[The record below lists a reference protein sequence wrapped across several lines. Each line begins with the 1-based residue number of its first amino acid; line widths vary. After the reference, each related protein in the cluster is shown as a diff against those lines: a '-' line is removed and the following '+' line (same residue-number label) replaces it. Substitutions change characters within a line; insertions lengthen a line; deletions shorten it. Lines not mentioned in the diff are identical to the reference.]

1 MIFRRFCSVDWPGLL
16 YSPLCKVLVSAA
28 FSDRPTLVRY
38 LGRPMPSS
46 SCDPIYNLSS
56 ASQDCHEKN
65 ETRACFKSLLGVYP
79 ITHPSC
85 RPYGVSLLHLDYK
98 RLTSMPSGVLS
109 YCANRG
115 SQCTQRPYWWTRRT
129 WTVQRGHR
137 QGLIRSG

>member
-38 LGRPMPSS
+38 FGRPMPQVHA
-46 SCDPIYNLSS
+46 ILSTTS
-56 ASQDCHEKN
+56 PLRPKIAMQKN